1 MQLEKLI
8 LTQTNVMA
16 RSFKVQWS
24 PNRPQ
29 NMTQRFN
36 LTIAFVLKGDGKV
49 IQKNISS
56 LSGLGGETPVSN
68 LKPFTEYTVTT
79 AEVVGSRRGAKS
91 VMTVK
96 TSQAGRFLLHS
107 GCANSDFDWLIIT
120 STIA

>member
-79 AEVVGSRRGAKS
+79 AEVVGSRRGPKS

-96 TSQAGRFLLHS
+96 TSQAGKFLLHS
-107 GCANSDFDWLIIT
+107 GC
-120 STIA
+120 